1 MPNIGLGV
9 QLYTLRGLTGNDM
22 PGTLKKV
29 AEIGYRNVELAGYGS
44 AKTAKEMKKALD
56 DAGLK
61 APAGHWAIDVL
72 EKEVERVME
81 EAQLLEIQHVVVPFL
96 PEARRRDVDAYKQV
110 AKSLDEIAS
119 FFHGVGIE
127 LAYHNHAFE
136 FQQKFDG
143 KYALD
148 ILFENTAAH
157 LVKAEI
163 DVYWVANAGADPVAY
178 LEKLGDR
185 VRMLHLKDMAG
196 GADKRFAPVG
206 SATIDFKAIL
216 ATAEKHGVRWGF
228 VEQDQTYDAQP
239 LDAIRTSLENLK
251 KFGVDPK
258 FDPLAPK

>member
-1 MPNIGLGV
+1 MSRLGIGV
-9 QLYTLRGLTGNDM
+9 QLYTLRELTAKDM

-29 AEIGYRNVELAGYGS
+29 GEIGYRNVELAGYGS
-44 AKTAKEMKKALD
+44 LKSAKEMKKALD

-61 APAGHWAIDVL
+61 APAAHWAIDVL
-72 EKEVERVME
+72 EKDVERIME
-81 EAQLLEIQHVVVPFL
+81 EAQLLEVQHVVVPFL
-96 PEARRRDVDAYKQV
+96 TEARRKDLDAYKQV

-136 FQQKFDG
+136 FHQKFDG

-148 ILFENTAAH
+148 VIFENTAAH

-163 DVYWVANAGADPVAY
+163 DVYWVANAGVDPVAY
-178 LEKLGDR
+178 LDKLGDR
-185 VRMLHLKDMAG
+185 VRLLHLKDMAG

-206 SATIDFKAIL
+206 SATIDFKSIL
-216 ATAEKHGVRWGF
+216 ATADKHGVRWGF
-228 VEQDQTYDAQP
+228 VEQDQTYTTAP

-251 KFGVDPK
+251 KLGVDPK
-258 FDPLAPK
+258 TDPLSPR